1 MTISSATSHP
11 NIACGPPNAV
21 MRSGIVMNGPTP
33 IMLVMLSAVACS
45 RPKRRV
51 SDGDE
56 VMTRQC
62 STGVSRRFRLTRFAS
77 AAVLR
82 AKDPAL
88 KKQYDEYPKKR
99 LEEIHKTYK

>member
-1 MTISSATSHP
+1 
-11 NIACGPPNAV
+11 
-21 MRSGIVMNGPTP
+21 
-33 IMLVMLSAVACS
+33 
-45 RPKRRV
+45 
-51 SDGDE
+51 
-56 VMTRQC
+56 MTRQC
-62 STGVSRRFRLTRFAS
+62 STGVSQRFRLTRFAS